1 MILSDLLDAPVTGP
15 DGAPLGFVVDVRLAL
30 ELTDEPDGEPG
41 DRGGDP
47 GGARDRED
55 TGRQGDPPLSDQTR
69 RRSAVG
75 GARVVGILVSPRTAT
90 SFLGYERTEV
100 RGPWPVPQLVRRRH
114 RGTYLVRWEDV
125 AAVDE
130 DGVRLATGYGEHDPA
145 LGEVPGDV
153 PGGAPRQGR

>member
-1 MILSDLLDAPVTGP
+1 MILSDLLDAPVTAP

-30 ELTDEPDGEPG
+30 ELVGDTEGGPDDG
-41 DRGGDP
+41 RP

-55 TGRQGDPPLSDQTR
+55 TGAHDDAPLSDRTR

-75 GARVVGILVSPRTAT
+75 GARVVGILVSPRTAS
-90 SFLGYERTEV
+90 SFLGYERTDV
-100 RGPWPVPQLVRRRH
+100 RAPWPLPQLVRRRH

-130 DGVRLATGYGEHDPA
+130 HGVRLAAGYAEHAPA
-145 LGEVPGDV
+145 LGEVPGEM
-153 PGGAPRQGR
+153 PGGAPSQGR